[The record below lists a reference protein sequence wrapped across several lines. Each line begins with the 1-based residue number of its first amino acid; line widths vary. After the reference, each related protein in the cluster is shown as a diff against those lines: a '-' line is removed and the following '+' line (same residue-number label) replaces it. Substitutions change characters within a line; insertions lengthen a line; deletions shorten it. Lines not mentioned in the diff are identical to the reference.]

1 MPLTSIENLSLG
13 KENARPKKEL
23 VGKAEKNQEVEEKV
37 KEKVK
42 RNKEE
47 MEEPERDSEEIS
59 RDQESYFKDDFEDE
73 IRNRSTPICSA
84 HDTFDALKFDFSYFC
99 GEEAK
104 EPKASSTCDQFA
116 EWGPSVVG
124 KYYTNA

>member
-23 VGKAEKNQEVEEKV
+23 VGKVEKNTEL

-47 MEEPERDSEEIS
+47 MEEPLLKENPRRFELSIFLTKISE
-59 RDQESYFKDDFEDE
+59 
-73 IRNRSTPICSA
+73 T
-84 HDTFDALKFDFSYFC
+84 
-99 GEEAK
+99 
-104 EPKASSTCDQFA
+104 
-116 EWGPSVVG
+116 
-124 KYYTNA
+124 

>member
-47 MEEPERDSEEIS
+47 MEEPLLKENPRRFELSIFLPKISE
-59 RDQESYFKDDFEDE
+59 
-73 IRNRSTPICSA
+73 T
-84 HDTFDALKFDFSYFC
+84 
-99 GEEAK
+99 
-104 EPKASSTCDQFA
+104 
-116 EWGPSVVG
+116 
-124 KYYTNA
+124 